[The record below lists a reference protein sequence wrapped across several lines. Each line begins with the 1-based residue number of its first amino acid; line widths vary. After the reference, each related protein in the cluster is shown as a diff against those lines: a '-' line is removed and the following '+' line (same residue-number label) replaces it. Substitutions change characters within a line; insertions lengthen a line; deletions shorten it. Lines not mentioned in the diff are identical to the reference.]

1 MAENVI
7 EVVLDHL
14 KEIKCGG
21 DMNRVK
27 IDQIETLEIELRF
40 FRTFINYSDTLV
52 PNGFFM
58 VKMKKKAQLIEVMF
72 YSVHGETE
80 TTTYLNVER
89 LVSQLREFVEGNT
102 SSRLNYEL
110 DDFHLLDYMDYLNK
124 NLNDALRYLVKFGH
138 VLIKEIKM
146 LQKKMRYLR
155 YLYGT
160 ELNSYVDH
168 EKLIGLRTRI
178 QFMAEN
184 VGHFCLS
191 LWVNKDDV
199 DLKEDE
205 DDADLKELEDD
216 TDKDLEEDGDDTFCF
231 EIEPPYLLFLV
242 VLVELEMKKIFLS
255 ELKASKFTRSRTFK
269 DKKLLKIFSRHLR
282 SLLVYLRNKNLRTS
296 QLMYLLKTLMR

>member
-1 MAENVI
+1 M
-7 EVVLDHL
+7 
-14 KEIKCGG
+14 KCGG
-21 DMNRVK
+21 DMNSVK
-27 IDQIETLEIELRF
+27 IDQIETLEMELRF

-80 TTTYLNVER
+80 TNTYLNVER
-89 LVSQLREFVEGNT
+89 IVSQLRKFVEGNT

-110 DDFHLLDYMDYLNK
+110 DDFHLLEYMDYLDK
-124 NLNDALRYLVKFGH
+124 NLNDALRYLVKSGR

-160 ELNSYVDH
+160 ELNGYVDH

-191 LWVNKDDV
+191 LWVYNDDADSLWVNKDDVDLKVDENDV

-205 DDADLKELEDD
+205 DDI
-216 TDKDLEEDGDDTFCF
+216 DKDLEEDGDDTFCF
-231 EIEPPYLLFLV
+231 KIKPPYVLFLV

-255 ELKASKFTRSRTFK
+255 ELKASKFTQSRTFK
-269 DKKLLKIFSRHLR
+269 DKK
-282 SLLVYLRNKNLRTS
+282 
-296 QLMYLLKTLMR
+296 

>member
-1 MAENVI
+1 MAENGI

-21 DMNRVK
+21 DMNNVK
-27 IDQIETLEIELRF
+27 IDQIEILEMELRI
-40 FRTFINYSDTLV
+40 FRAFINYSDTLV

-72 YSVHGETE
+72 YCVHGETE

-89 LVSQLREFVEGNT
+89 LVSQLREFVEGNN

-110 DDFHLLDYMDYLNK
+110 DDFHLLEYMDYLDK
-124 NLNDALRYLVKFGH
+124 NLNDALRYLVKSGR

-146 LQKKMRYLR
+146 LQKKIRYLR

-160 ELNSYVDH
+160 ELNGYVDH
-168 EKLIGLRTRI
+168 EKLIGLWTQI

-205 DDADLKELEDD
+205 DDVDLKEDEDD

-231 EIEPPYLLFLV
+231 EIEPPYLLFWLC
-242 VLVELEMKKIFLS
+242 
-255 ELKASKFTRSRTFK
+255 
-269 DKKLLKIFSRHLR
+269 
-282 SLLVYLRNKNLRTS
+282 
-296 QLMYLLKTLMR
+296 